1 MRCIKT
7 RKSVYCNK
15 MSTEIRTSLSDRL
28 RAERDRLGLSQPDMA
43 ALGDVKPRTYQ
54 DWERG
59 IAAVSAEFLSVAG
72 THGLDASY
80 VITGRRNLTGAAPAP
95 DSESDAVRVPLFS
108 ATGSMG
114 QGNDLI
120 TEDVILG
127 DVPVSRHWLQLNV
140 PRTRPEALK
149 MIHAYGDSMLGTLNS
164 GDFALVDTDR
174 TNPDVDGVYVLQAG
188 GQLFI
193 KRVTR
198 RLEGGHV
205 VSSDNPTVQT
215 TEVLNGSQQV
225 SVLGRVVYGWNGRRL

>member
-1 MRCIKT
+1 MKT
-7 RKSVYCNK
+7 EFRIFLG
-15 MSTEIRTSLSDRL
+15 ERL
-28 RAERDRLGLSQPDMA
+28 RAERERLGLSQPDMA
-43 ALGDVKPRTYQ
+43 ALGGVKPRTYQ

-59 IAAVSAEFLSVAG
+59 VAVVSAEFLSVADE
-72 THGLDASY
+72 HGLDASY
-80 VITGRRNLTGAAPAP
+80 VITGHRSSALSGAIPAPA
-95 DSESDAVRVPLFS
+95 DSADAIRVPLFS
-108 ATGSMG
+108 STGSMG
-114 QGNDLI
+114 GGNDLI

-174 TNPDVDGVYVLQAG
+174 TTPDVDGVYVLRAG

>member
-1 MRCIKT
+1 MNEKNGGIASRLIEE
-7 RKSVYCNK
+7 R
-15 MSTEIRTSLSDRL
+15 ERL
-28 RAERDRLGLSQPDMA
+28 RLSQP
-43 ALGDVKPRTYQ
+43 ALAEMGGTKLRTLQ
-54 DWERG
+54 NWE
-59 IAAVSAEFLSVAG
+59 SAKNFPSSEFLA
-72 THGLDASY
+72 DAAKFGVDVQY
-80 VITGRRNLTGAAPAP
+80 VITGRRSLTGAAPAP
-95 DSESDAVRVPLFS
+95 DSDADAVRVPLFS

-149 MIHAYGDSMLGTLNS
+149 MIHAYGDSMHGTLNS

>member
-1 MRCIKT
+1 
-7 RKSVYCNK
+7 
-15 MSTEIRTSLSDRL
+15 
-28 RAERDRLGLSQPDMA
+28 MA

-72 THGLDASY
+72 AHGLDASY
-80 VITGRRNLTGAAPAP
+80 VITGRRSLTGSAPAP

-114 QGNDLI
+114 GGNDLI

-149 MIHAYGDSMLGTLNS
+149 MIHAYGDSMHGTLNS

>member
-1 MRCIKT
+1 MRCTITPFLAHYKHMNE
-7 RKSVYCNK
+7 KSSASISARFK
-15 MSTEIRTSLSDRL
+15 E
-28 RAERDRLGLSQPDMA
+28 ERERLGLTQ
-43 ALGDVKPRTYQ
+43 Q
-54 DWERG
+54 D
-59 IAAVSAEFLSVAG
+59 IAAVGNVGHRTVQGWESGSFAPKAEFLAHAATIGVDVG
-72 THGLDASY
+72 Y
-80 VITGRRNLTGAAPAP
+80 VITGRRSLTGSAPAP

-149 MIHAYGDSMLGTLNS
+149 MIHAYGDSMHGTLNS

>member
-1 MRCIKT
+1 MNEKNGGIASRLIEE
-7 RKSVYCNK
+7 R
-15 MSTEIRTSLSDRL
+15 ERL
-28 RAERDRLGLSQPDMA
+28 RLSQP
-43 ALGDVKPRTYQ
+43 ALAEMGGTKLRTLQ
-54 DWERG
+54 NWE
-59 IAAVSAEFLSVAG
+59 SAKNYPSSEFLA
-72 THGLDASY
+72 DAAKFGVDVQY
-80 VITGRRNLTGAAPAP
+80 VITGRRSLTGSAPAP

-149 MIHAYGDSMLGTLNS
+149 MIHAYGDSMHGTLNS

>member
-1 MRCIKT
+1 
-7 RKSVYCNK
+7 
-15 MSTEIRTSLSDRL
+15 
-28 RAERDRLGLSQPDMA
+28 MA
-43 ALGDVKPRTYQ
+43 ALGAVKPRTYQ

-80 VITGRRNLTGAAPAP
+80 VITGHRSAGNLSGPTPAP
-95 DSESDAVRVPLFS
+95 SSDADAVRVPLFS

-114 QGNDLI
+114 SGNDLI

-174 TNPDVDGVYVLQAG
+174 TTPDVDGVYVLQAG